1 MEEIFKKVSKIIKR
15 KIPFDIM
22 DNDIT
27 IKCQL
32 KQDLGINSIVF
43 YDLLIDLEHEF
54 GIEFQDVSLSSPAFF
69 DIGTLCK
76 SIYELVQG
84 ELI

>member
-1 MEEIFKKVSKIIKR
+1 MEEIFEKVSQIIKK
-15 KIPFDIM
+15 KIPFEIM
-22 DNDIT
+22 DNVIT

-32 KQDLGINSIVF
+32 KQDLGINSIIF

-54 GIEFQDVSLSSPAFF
+54 GIEFKDVSLSSPVFF
-69 DIGTLCK
+69 DVGTLCK

-84 ELI
+84 E

>member
-1 MEEIFKKVSKIIKR
+1 MEEIFKKVSQIIKR
-15 KIPFDIM
+15 KIPFDNM
-22 DNDIT
+22 NNDIT

-54 GIEFQDVSLSSPAFF
+54 GIEFKDVSLSSPAFF
-69 DIGTLCK
+69 DVGTLCK
-76 SIYELVQG
+76 SIYGLIQG
-84 ELI
+84 E